1 MKTRPAQSYPR
12 RAARGF
18 TLVEV
23 LITMTIATLGMGLA
37 VGTFMAGFRTMYRDS
52 VRLSTNATLRYVMAH
67 LAQETLDASEF
78 YLFRDY
84 RKLDGNVDLAADIAV
99 EETDPYGADLRHGDC
114 LVLVTRVNVD
124 ETSNIRQF
132 RIYYR
137 VVTSPERQG
146 ALRFYESAD
155 YGATGT
161 ASSLKTLLDAVNL
174 NSTPA
179 IAGSRV
185 VAATTRGRLK
195 AGSATECYPIFSA
208 ETSSATANNE
218 YVSVNVEVISGNQI
232 TNLLSSSSF
241 NYTISPR
248 K

>member
-1 MKTRPAQSYPR
+1 MKTRPAPALR
-12 RAARGF
+12 PRAARGF
-18 TLVEV
+18 TLVEI
-23 LITMTIATLGMGLA
+23 LITMSIATLGMGLA
-37 VGTFMAGFRTMYRDS
+37 VGTFMTGFRTMYRDS

-84 RKLDGNVDLAADIAV
+84 RLLDGSVDLATDLAV
-99 EETDPYGADLRHGDC
+99 EETDPYGTDLRHGDC

-124 ETSNIRQF
+124 DTSNVRQF

-137 VVTSPERQG
+137 TVSSPEQQG

-155 YGATGT
+155 YGASGT
-161 ASSLKTLLDAVNL
+161 ASSLTALLNTVNL
-174 NSTPA
+174 NAAPA
-179 IAGSRV
+179 LAGSRV

-195 AGSATECYPIFSA
+195 AGSSTECCPIFSA

-218 YVSVNVEVISGNQI
+218 YVSVNVEVISGNATTQ
-232 TNLLSSSSF
+232 LLSSSSF

>member
-1 MKTRPAQSYPR
+1 MKTRPVPPPR
-12 RAARGF
+12 RRNARGF

-23 LITMTIATLGMGLA
+23 LITMSIATLGMGLA
-37 VGTFMAGFRTMYRDS
+37 VATFMNGFRTMYRDS
-52 VRLSTNATLRYVMAH
+52 VRLATNATLRYVMAH

-84 RKLDGNVDLAADIAV
+84 RKLDGDVDLAADIAV

-114 LVLVTRVNVD
+114 LLLVTRVTVD

-137 VVTSPERQG
+137 VVAAPEQLSE
-146 ALRFYESAD
+146 LRFYESTD
-155 YGATGT
+155 YGVTGT
-161 ASSLKTLLDAVNL
+161 PSSLKSLLDAVNL
-174 NSTPA
+174 NATPA
-179 IAGSRV
+179 FTGSRV
-185 VAATTRGRLK
+185 VATTTRGRLK
-195 AGSATECYPIFSA
+195 TGSDTICYPIFSA

-218 YVSVNVEVISGNQI
+218 YISVNVEIISGNSV